1 MFFCWYFFSSLFFT
15 VHVVLGEYFI
25 FFILVS
31 INNFANEFDMI
42 GIVIYIQPLPWLLP
56 LLWIPSP
63 YVALLW
69 FAKKNG
75 RKKTKTSEILRK
87 HTNIDF
93 PDSDNP
99 KLFCSAVFEVSTVNK
114 SGLTVC
120 YVHNFW
126 KHPKFM

>member
-1 MFFCWYFFSSLFFT
+1 MAVTAPLNPITIRRTF
-15 VHVVLGEYFI
+15 
-25 FFILVS
+25 
-31 INNFANEFDMI
+31 MI
-42 GIVIYIQPLPWLLP
+42 C
-56 LLWIPSP
+56 
-63 YVALLW
+63 
-69 FAKKNG
+69 KKKTEE
-75 RKKTKTSEILRK
+75 KKTKTSEILRK